1 MHQPHNRHVPN
12 TKRDNIL
19 QADGLGWHGPIS
31 VVGAPRRSYGYAFE
45 APRPAPAARVPLWG
59 RGTRGPVRQHG
70 WRPAPL
76 SDHPSWTVVLMTVMS
91 LASPCWLPAQERSLV
106 QVEQLA
112 STGRAEE
119 ARAMLLEWWGTDR
132 SNASRRNLQL
142 GLWLR
147 GRLTVDPGQAA
158 RDFRRLVIEYPGGPY
173 ADRALFRLAQAAH
186 AQGDRE
192 RARTYMAS
200 LTRDHP
206 GSPVREQAEAWMA
219 RASMAGPPPVLRL
232 VEAEESEDQR
242 TADPP
247 LEESIAELTP
257 TVPAPSRDSTA
268 PALSSGARYAVQL
281 GAFLDESRARALLE
295 RATEAGLDVRS
306 VRVEGSRLMH
316 VRVGLFDSSSQASL
330 SFQSVT
336 AIGFIAVI
344 VSDAQ
349 NEEPARG

>member
-1 MHQPHNRHVPN
+1 MDQPRNRHVPN
-12 TKRDNIL
+12 TKRDRTL

-31 VVGAPRRSYGYAFE
+31 VVGAPRRSDGYAFE
-45 APRPAPAARVPLWG
+45 APRPAPAVRVPLWG
-59 RGTRGPVRQHG
+59 RGTRGRVRQHG
-70 WRPAPL
+70 WCPALL
-76 SDHPSWTVVLMTVMS
+76 SDLPSWTVVLLTVMS
-91 LASPCWLPAQERSLV
+91 VASPCWLPAQERSLI

-119 ARAMLLEWWGTDR
+119 ARAMLLEWWGSDR

-142 GLWLR
+142 SLWLR

-158 RDFRRLVIEYPGGPY
+158 RDFRRLVIEYPGGTY
-173 ADRALFRLAQAAH
+173 ADRALFRLAQSAH

-219 RASMAGPPPVLRL
+219 RASRAGPLPVLKL

-242 TADPP
+242 TVDPP
-247 LEESIAELTP
+247 LEESIAELIP

-268 PALSSGARYAVQL
+268 PVLSSGARYAVQL
-281 GAFLDESRARALLE
+281 GAFLDESRARTLLE
-295 RATEAGLDVRS
+295 HATEAGLDVRS

-316 VRVGLFDSSSQASL
+316 VRVGLFDSSAQASL

-336 AIGFIAVI
+336 DLGFAAVV

-349 NEEPARG
+349 NEERARG